1 VSTQQRLS
9 LPLAD
14 RGEDLLQAFVAASD
28 ALICILDGEG
38 RVLFANPA
46 LLRFTGRRADEL
58 LGQRF
63 WEVFVL
69 PERASQARDAVQ
81 RAMAT
86 GTTKPQDTDWM
97 TGDGER
103 RSVSMRNTVIRDEAG
118 RPYAIGCVAVDV
130 TDDRRR
136 EAQLH
141 LRAETDLLTG
151 IANRGAFFDALR
163 AHVADGV
170 ECGLLFC
177 DLDGFKRVNDEFGH
191 TVGDAL
197 LADVARRMAQL
208 AAPGDLVARFGGDE
222 FVILCPHDHLDRL
235 KMLAERVADTVRT
248 PFSGPDGP
256 LIVGVSVGIAV
267 SRPGE
272 TADDLIGRAD
282 RAMYGAKVHPH
293 RQGGRQRRFADYG
306 A

>member
-1 VSTQQRLS
+1 VSTQQRMS
-9 LPLAD
+9 LPVAE
-14 RGEDLLQAFVAASD
+14 RGGDLLQAFIDASD
-28 ALICILDGEG
+28 ALLCIVDGGG
-38 RVLFANPA
+38 RILFANPA
-46 LLRFTGRRADEL
+46 LRRFTGRTAEEL

-63 WEVFVL
+63 WDVYIV
-69 PERASQARDAVQ
+69 PEHVDLARDAIE
-81 RAMAT
+81 RAMDT
-86 GTTKPQDTDWM
+86 GTAYPQEGDWL

-103 RSVSMRNTVIRDEAG
+103 RSVSMRNTVLRDEAG
-118 RPYAIGCVAVDV
+118 RPYAVGCVGVDV
-130 TDDRRR
+130 TDDRQR

-141 LRAETDLLTG
+141 RRAETDLLTG
-151 IANRGAFFDALR
+151 IANRGALFDALR
-163 AHVADGV
+163 AHLAGGV
-170 ECGLLFC
+170 VCGLLFC
-177 DLDGFKRVNDEFGH
+177 DLDRFKRVNDEFGH

-208 AAPGDLVARFGGDE
+208 ADPGDLVARFGGDE
-222 FVILCPHDHLDRL
+222 FVILCPHGQLDRL
-235 KMLAERVADTVRT
+235 AMLAEEVAETVRT

-282 RAMYGAKVHPH
+282 RAMYGAKLHPH
-293 RQGGRQRRFADYG
+293 RQAGRRRRSDDTG